1 MTKQE
6 ASRTIEAILYV
17 SGEPVPVSDL
27 SERLLLTMSEALD
40 ALDALQ
46 ERLEEPESGIQLN
59 RSGGSVYLS
68 IKPACAPDVEKY
80 LQPAKKQPLSQ
91 AVMETL
97 SIVAYRQPVTK
108 GEIEQVRGVK
118 CDYSV
123 QALLRGMKPCMAG
136 IILGTG
142 ICMIL
147 KNAGLFPGAAPSLS
161 AVLLTA
167 ALAAAYFGAGRLFK
181 KGISP
186 IALILVSALAGI
198 VVYGG

>member
-27 SERLLLTMSEALD
+27 SERLLMTMSEALD

-123 QALLRGMKPCMAG
+123 QALLRGG
-136 IILGTG
+136 FIEEVGVRDTLGHPIEYRTTDR
-142 ICMIL
+142 
-147 KNAGLFPGAAPSLS
+147 FLS
-161 AVLLTA
+161 HL
-167 ALAAAYFGAGRLFK
+167 
-181 KGISP
+181 GISSLDELP
-186 IALILVSALAGI
+186 PMRDEGDDVE
-198 VVYGG
+198 V